1 MDNERMGVERSIEM
15 LRSSSQDINYTRY
28 LDELLQQLRQGRI
41 TVAYAG
47 AELNRTYLLYQ
58 QRIGMMRQQ
67 YGQQVPYMQPQYV
80 QQSQYVQ
87 PPQSMQS
94 SQYVQAQS
102 TQSPQYV
109 QQAQS
114 TPPSQYVQP
123 QSTQQTQYIQLPQNM
138 QQPQYIQQQSIQQA
152 QCVQPQKTKRKNVE
166 FAVGAGVLSVVGVL
180 FVLAA
185 FVLLSVNYMNGML
198 KGMCLYGIAAA
209 VLLVSELYL
218 EKKLPRLA
226 IGITGFGICSLYLS
240 TMINCLYFANFNT
253 WIAAGISVLISL
265 TAVLLGRKRDSSI
278 LQIISFTGFYICM
291 FPIGR
296 VLAGVQGKTQI
307 MYFGLMAAMILFG
320 NLMTVFLSVKKNR
333 AMVSIIHMIVN
344 IVFTIGFVNLM
355 CRYLGNV
362 SYVLFFL
369 ISVLLVQGCIFYQL
383 EKPYLG
389 GEQHKGKAGN
399 VAVYTVTTGLLLLY
413 FAALSLLALRDGFA
427 VFVHLAA
434 GMFLAVCGI
443 LFFLFRKSHFKWIQ
457 YWLFCA
463 TVLLVYTI
471 RLDGVAVS
479 LHIVNGDLRW
489 WTMGVTLAVFA
500 SAKILS
506 RKKILRVSELLIT
519 VFTALQAVAAFINYD
534 TLLYVSALY
543 PEKEADLAAGLICA
557 LCFLGAFLLSLAALY
572 NWKSV
577 YEEIIMCVFGAF
589 ILILFRNELTPAA
602 LMGILFIGVISFN
615 SIEFFRGKY
624 IKIFNYI
631 NLFLIAGLY
640 LAAAFEKNHI
650 SCGIMLVLG
659 ISFMVLA
666 FREQFGMDF
675 KIKEILFVLFLC
687 YMVLILDIPLPVLTS
702 IVLMLIAI
710 GAVAAGFAI
719 RQKRLRI
726 TGLSLTLIVCAKVV
740 FYDFAGAETAEK
752 IILFLVVGL
761 IALAISGIYLALEKK
776 IV

>member
-28 LDELLQQLRQGRI
+28 LDALLLQLRQGRI
-41 TVAYAG
+41 TVAYAA

-67 YGQQVPYMQPQYV
+67 YGQQVPYMQQPQSMQQPQYV
-80 QQSQYVQ
+80 QL
-87 PPQSMQS
+87 
-94 SQYVQAQS
+94 
-102 TQSPQYV
+102 
-109 QQAQS
+109 
-114 TPPSQYVQP
+114 
-123 QSTQQTQYIQLPQNM
+123 QSTQQAQYIQLPQNM
-138 QQPQYIQQQSIQQA
+138 QQPQQIQQSQYIQPKKA
-152 QCVQPQKTKRKNVE
+152 KRKNME

-180 FVLAA
+180 FVSAA
-185 FVLLSVNYMNGML
+185 FVLLSINYMNGML

-240 TMINCLYFANFNT
+240 TMINCLYFANFNV

-265 TAVLLGRKRDSSI
+265 TAVLLGRKRDSGI
-278 LQIISFTGFYICM
+278 LQIISFTGFYICV

-296 VLAGVQGKTQI
+296 GLSGVQGKTQI
-307 MYFGLMAAMILFG
+307 MYFGLMTAMILFSS
-320 NLMTVFLSVKKNR
+320 LMAVFLSVKKNR
-333 AMVSIIHMIVN
+333 AMVSIIHLIGNM
-344 IVFTIGFVNLM
+344 VFTIGFVNLM
-355 CRYLGNV
+355 CRYLENF

-383 EKPYLG
+383 EKPYPG

-399 VAVYTVTTGLLLLY
+399 VTVYTVTTGLILLY
-413 FAALSLLALRDGFA
+413 FVILSLLAVRDGFA
-427 VFVHLAA
+427 FLVHLAA
-434 GMFLAVCGI
+434 GTFLAVSGI

-463 TVLLVYTI
+463 AVLLVYTI
-471 RLDGVAVS
+471 RLDGAAVS
-479 LHIVNGDLRW
+479 LHIVSSGLRW

-519 VFTALQAVAAFINYD
+519 VYTALQAVAAFIHYD
-534 TLLYVSALY
+534 TLLHVSALY

-557 LCFLGAFLLSLAALY
+557 FCFLGAFLLSLAALHD
-572 NWKSV
+572 WKSV

-602 LMGILFIGVISFN
+602 LMCILFIGVISFN

-640 LAAAFEKNHI
+640 LAAAFEKNPI

-666 FREQFGMDF
+666 FREHFGMDF

-687 YMVLILDIPLPVLTS
+687 YMVLIWDIPLPVLTS
-702 IVLMLIAI
+702 SALMLIAI

-726 TGLSLTLIVCAKVV
+726 TGLSLTLAVCAKVV
-740 FYDFAGAETAEK
+740 FYDFAGTATAEK
-752 IILFLVVGL
+752 IILFLIVGL

>member
-28 LDELLQQLRQGRI
+28 LDALLLQLRQGRI
-41 TVAYAG
+41 TVAYAA

-67 YGQQVPYMQPQYV
+67 YGQQVPYMQQPQSMQQPQYV
-80 QQSQYVQ
+80 QL
-87 PPQSMQS
+87 
-94 SQYVQAQS
+94 
-102 TQSPQYV
+102 
-109 QQAQS
+109 
-114 TPPSQYVQP
+114 
-123 QSTQQTQYIQLPQNM
+123 QSTQQAQYIQLPQNM
-138 QQPQYIQQQSIQQA
+138 QQPQQIQQSQYIQPKKA
-152 QCVQPQKTKRKNVE
+152 KRKNME

-180 FVLAA
+180 FVSAA
-185 FVLLSVNYMNGML
+185 FVLLSINYMNGML

-240 TMINCLYFANFNT
+240 TMINCLYFANFNV

-265 TAVLLGRKRDSSI
+265 TAVLLGRKRDSGI
-278 LQIISFTGFYICM
+278 LQIISFTGFYICV

-296 VLAGVQGKTQI
+296 GLSGVQGKTQI
-307 MYFGLMAAMILFG
+307 MYFGLMTAMILFSS
-320 NLMTVFLSVKKNR
+320 LMAVFLSVKKDR
-333 AMVSIIHMIVN
+333 AMVSIIHLIGNM
-344 IVFTIGFVNLM
+344 VFTIGFVNLM
-355 CRYLGNV
+355 CRYLENF

-383 EKPYLG
+383 EKPYPG

-399 VAVYTVTTGLLLLY
+399 VTVYTVTTGLILLY
-413 FAALSLLALRDGFA
+413 FVILSLLAVRDGFA
-427 VFVHLAA
+427 FFVHLAA
-434 GMFLAVCGI
+434 GTFLAVSGI

-471 RLDGVAVS
+471 RLDGAAVS
-479 LHIVNGDLRW
+479 LHIVSSGLRW

-519 VFTALQAVAAFINYD
+519 VYTALQAVAAFIHYD
-534 TLLYVSALY
+534 TLLHVSALY

-557 LCFLGAFLLSLAALY
+557 FCFLGAFLLSLAALHD
-572 NWKSV
+572 WKSV

-602 LMGILFIGVISFN
+602 LMCILFIGVISFN

-640 LAAAFEKNHI
+640 LAAAFEKNPI

-666 FREQFGMDF
+666 FREHFGMDF

-687 YMVLILDIPLPVLTS
+687 YMVLIWDIPLPVLTS
-702 IVLMLIAI
+702 SALMLIAI

-726 TGLSLTLIVCAKVV
+726 TGLSLTLAVCAKVV
-740 FYDFAGAETAEK
+740 FYDFAGTATAEK
-752 IILFLVVGL
+752 IILFLIVGL